1 MFLKALLIGI
11 YAGIAGIDLFN
22 VQLHIHRPIFSG
34 LIVGIILGDWKTGL
48 IAGAIL
54 ELVWAGMVPLAG
66 AQPPNVVVGGI
77 LGTAFTILAKQEPT
91 FAVGIAVP
99 FAVAVQACIT
109 LLFTIYSPVMHK
121 MDQYAVEC
129 ETKKIDYLNYL
140 GPLILFVFY
149 FIITS
154 LPIYFGA
161 ERAEAFVTWLPEWLI
176 DGLSVAGGIMPAV
189 GFAMLLKIMWHNSY
203 APFFI
208 IGFLAAAYLEL
219 PVIAVALI
227 GVAIALYDFYTNKDK
242 PAGALA
248 GDAENDIEE
257 DYSDGI

>member
-1 MFLKALLIGI
+1 MVLKSLLIGI

-22 VQLHIHRPIFSG
+22 GLTHIHRPIFSG

-77 LGTAFTILAKQEPT
+77 LGTAFTILANQEPT
-91 FAVGIAVP
+91 FAVGVAVP

-109 LLFTIYSPVMHK
+109 SLFTIYSPFMHK
-121 MDQYAVEC
+121 MDQYALNC
-129 ETKKIDYLNYL
+129 ETKKIDFLNYL
-140 GPLILFVFY
+140 GPVILFVFY

-161 ERAEAFVTWLPEWLI
+161 ERAETFVSWMPDWLI
-176 DGLSVAGGIMPAV
+176 NGLSVAGGIMPAV
-189 GFAMLLKIMWHNSY
+189 GFAMLLKIMWKREF

-208 IGFLAAAYLEL
+208 IGFLLAAYLEL
-219 PVIAVALI
+219 PIIAVALI
-227 GVAIALYDFYTNKDK
+227 GFAIALYDFFIGKK
-242 PAGALA
+242 PAGVIA
-248 GDAENDIEE
+248 GENDVEE